1 MRTLRHGLAATLLL
15 LSPFVQADN
24 LQANGLNDQLTSFF
38 AQQLAGFSDD
48 VTVIVRTPPNLYP
61 SCDQPSFSVTG
72 SAKLWGNVNVLARC
86 ANEKRYLQVA
96 VQATGN
102 YVVAAQP
109 IARGSVLQTGSV
121 TLKRGRLDQLPPRT
135 MLDINQAQDAV
146 SLRDVAPGQAIQLS
160 MLRQAWRVK
169 AGQRVMVVA
178 NGDGFSVNSE
188 GQALN
193 NAAVAQN
200 ARVRMSSGQVVS
212 GTVDTDGNILIN
224 L

>member
-1 MRTLRHGLAATLLL
+1 MLTFKNALAATLLL
-15 LSPFVQADN
+15 LSPFAHAED
-24 LQANGLNDQLTSFF
+24 LNTQLTAFF
-38 AQQLAGFSDD
+38 AQRLAGFSDE
-48 VTVIVRTPPNLYP
+48 VTVTVRTQPNLLP
-61 SCDQPSFSVTG
+61 SCEQPSFSVSGNT
-72 SAKLWGNVNVLARC
+72 SLWGNVNVLARC

-109 IARGSVLQTGSV
+109 IARGTILQPGSV
-121 TLKRGRLDQLPPRT
+121 ALKRGRLDQLPPRT
-135 MLDINQAQDAV
+135 MLDINQAHDSV
-146 SLRDVAPGQAIQLS
+146 SLRDLAPGQAVQLS

-169 AGQRVMVVA
+169 AGQRVMVIA
-178 NGDGFSVNSE
+178 NGDGFSVNGE
-188 GQALN
+188 GKALN

-212 GTVDTDGNILIN
+212 GTVGSDGNILIN

>member
-1 MRTLRHGLAATLLL
+1 MRTIKRGLAATLLL
-15 LSPFVQADN
+15 LSPLAQAEN
-24 LQANGLNDQLTSFF
+24 LQAQLTTFF
-38 AQQLAGFSDD
+38 AQQLAGFSDEVS
-48 VTVIVRTPPNLYP
+48 VTVRTPPNLYP
-61 SCDQPSFSVTG
+61 SCEQPSFTVTG
-72 SAKLWGNVNVLARC
+72 TTKLWGNVNVLARC

-102 YVVAAQP
+102 YVVAAAP
-109 IARGSVLQTGSV
+109 IARGSVLQASSV

-146 SLRDVAPGQAIQLS
+146 SLRDLAPGQAIQLS

-178 NGDGFSVNSE
+178 NGDGFSVNGE

-212 GTVDTDGNILIN
+212 GTVGTDGNILIN

>member
-1 MRTLRHGLAATLLL
+1 MRTIKLGLAATLLL
-15 LSPFVQADN
+15 LSPLAQAEN
-24 LQANGLNDQLTSFF
+24 LQAQLTTFF
-38 AQQLAGFSDD
+38 AQQLAGFSDEVS
-48 VTVIVRTPPNLYP
+48 VTVRTPPNLYP
-61 SCDQPSFSVTG
+61 SCEQPSFTVTG
-72 SAKLWGNVNVLARC
+72 TTKLWGNVNVLARC

-102 YVVAAQP
+102 YVVAAAP
-109 IARGSVLQTGSV
+109 IARGSVLQASSV

-146 SLRDVAPGQAIQLS
+146 SLRDMAPGQAIQLS
-160 MLRQAWRVK
+160 MLRKAWRVK
-169 AGQRVMVVA
+169 AGQQVMVVA
-178 NGDGFSVNSE
+178 NGDGFSINSE
-188 GQALN
+188 GKALN

-212 GTVDTDGNILIN
+212 GTVDSDGNILIN

>member
-1 MRTLRHGLAATLLL
+1 MRTMKRGLAATLLF
-15 LSPFVQADN
+15 LSPLVQAEG
-24 LQANGLNDQLTSFF
+24 LQDRLTAFF

-48 VTVIVRTPPNLYP
+48 VKVSVRTPPNLYP
-61 SCDQPSFSVTG
+61 SCEQPSFTVTG
-72 SAKLWGNVNVLARC
+72 TTKLWGNVNVLARC
-86 ANEKRYLQVA
+86 ASEKRYLQVA

-102 YVVAAQP
+102 YVVAAVP
-109 IARGSVLQTGSV
+109 VARGSVLQSSSV

-146 SLRDVAPGQAIQLS
+146 SLRDLAPGQAIQLS

-169 AGQRVMVVA
+169 AGQQVMVVA
-178 NGDGFSVNSE
+178 NGEGFSINSE
-188 GQALN
+188 GKALN

-212 GTVDTDGNILIN
+212 GTVNSDGNILIN